1 MSPTEHDE
9 LSQLIKDLEFRSAVT
24 AAMLET
30 LDLDQILYVILSGIT
45 SGDGLG
51 FNRAFLFL
59 EDETGRHLRVT
70 MALGPASVDDAH
82 HIWERIDRDKLTLPD
97 LLRRY
102 EGYRARS
109 SEQQD
114 LGKKLSGL
122 LLPVTGL
129 EVLALP
135 RERLMVSNTAPL
147 ARVLARCLLNR
158 SPFCSNVLTLT
169 HEAGTEQMEF
179 RNIAIVPLAVANR
192 LIGAVVADNIYS
204 SGPVSDRDL
213 GRMHSLCNLAAL
225 AIDRARLHAKTVA
238 MAEVDGLTGV
248 YNRRYYEQELR
259 RCLEAARRTGQLL
272 AIIVFDLDHFK
283 QVNDAHGHLVG
294 DQMLQEV
301 ARLLVGNVRQSDKV
315 ARYGGEEFV
324 LLLADTGPEAARQ
337 VAEKLCQLVKSTPLA
352 GGRLTGLTLSAGVA
366 VTTGWDSPEELFDR
380 ADRALY
386 QAKEH
391 GRDQVVIW
399 HG

>member
-1 MSPTEHDE
+1 MSPIERDE
-9 LSQLIKDLEFRSAVT
+9 LAQLLKDLEFRSAVT
-24 AAMLET
+24 TAMLGT
-30 LDLDQILYVILSGIT
+30 LDLDQVLYVILSGIT

-59 EDETGRHLRVT
+59 DDETGRHLRVT
-70 MALGPASVDDAH
+70 MALGPASPADAQQ
-82 HIWERIDRDKLTLPD
+82 IWERIDRDKLTLPD
-97 LLRRY
+97 LLRRF
-102 EGYRARS
+102 EEYRQRS
-109 SEQQD
+109 SEQD

-122 LLPVTGL
+122 LLPVSGL

-135 RERLMVSNTAPL
+135 QARLMVDRSAPL

-158 SPFCSNVLTLT
+158 SPFSSNSLTLT
-169 HEAGTEQMEF
+169 HEVGTEEMEF
-179 RNIAIVPLAVANR
+179 RNIAVVPLAVANR
-192 LIGAVVADNIYS
+192 LIGAVVADNIYNDE
-204 SGPVSDRDL
+204 PVSARDL
-213 GRMHSLCNLAAL
+213 ERMHALCNLAAL

-238 MAEVDGLTGV
+238 MAEGDGLTGV

-259 RCLEAARRTGQLL
+259 RCLETARRTGQLL
-272 AIIVFDLDHFK
+272 SIIVFDLDHFK

-301 ARLLVGNVRQSDKV
+301 ARLLTGNVRQADKV

-337 VAEKLCQLVKSTPLA
+337 VAEKLCQVVKSTPLA
-352 GGRLTGLTLSAGVA
+352 DARLTGLTLSAGVA
-366 VTTGWDSPEELFDR
+366 VTGGWDSPEELFDR

-386 QAKEH
+386 EAKEL

>member
-1 MSPTEHDE
+1 MSPTERDE
-9 LSQLIKDLEFRSAVT
+9 LSQLLKDLEFRSAVT

-59 EDETGRHLRVT
+59 DDETGRHLRVT
-70 MALGPASVDDAH
+70 MALGPASTDDAH

-97 LLRRY
+97 LLRRH
-102 EGYRARS
+102 EDYRARS

-122 LLPVTGL
+122 QLPVTGL

-135 RERLMVSNTAPL
+135 RERLMVSGTVPL
-147 ARVLARCLLNR
+147 ARVLARCLLNS

-169 HEAGTEQMEF
+169 HDAGTEQMEF

-192 LIGAVVADNIYS
+192 LIGAIVADNIFT
-204 SGPVSDRDL
+204 GTAVSDRDL

-283 QVNDAHGHLVG
+283 QVNDEHGHLVG

-301 ARLLVGNVRQSDKV
+301 ARLLVANVRQADKV

-324 LLLADTGPEAARQ
+324 LLLSDTGPEAAQQ
-337 VAEKLCQLVKSTPLA
+337 VAEKLCQLVKATRLA
-352 GGRLTGLTLSAGVA
+352 GGKLTGLTLSAGVA
-366 VTTGWDSPEELFDR
+366 VTTGWDAPEELFDR

-386 QAKEH
+386 QAKQH

-399 HG
+399 PG